1 MHSPAAGAPGPEDAP
16 GTSEDADATFEGEP
30 RPEIV
35 LIAAV
40 AERNRVIGNGM
51 DLPWHIPEDLKH
63 FKRMTSGHPL
73 LMGRRT
79 FESIVHQFGGPLPD
93 RRMMV
98 LTSQPSLSAYPDVE
112 TYASVEA
119 ALAAVDPA
127 ETLFIGG
134 GGTVY
139 DQFLSFADRLE
150 LTLVEG
156 EFEGD
161 AFFPEF
167 EHLIGTEF
175 SVANEE
181 PRDGFRFVT
190 YVRQAASSAGDG

>member
-1 MHSPAAGAPGPEDAP
+1 MPERD
-16 GTSEDADATFEGEP
+16 

-40 AERNRVIGNGM
+40 AESNRVIGDGK

-73 LMGRRT
+73 LMGRTT

-98 LTSQPSLSAYPDVE
+98 LTSKPELPDFPNIE
-112 TYASVEA
+112 TFASIKEA
-119 ALAAVDPA
+119 LRAVDPS

-134 GGTVY
+134 GGNVY
-139 DQFLSFADRLE
+139 EQFLPMADRME

-156 EFEGD
+156 DYEGD
-161 AFFPEF
+161 TYFPEF
-167 EHLIGTEF
+167 EHLVGPEF
-175 SVANEE
+175 DVVDED
-181 PRDGFRFVT
+181 PREGFRFVT
-190 YVRQAASSAGDG
+190 YVRRKMVNSG